1 MPSSNP
7 YMAGVSW
14 KNKCRA
20 VALQTAPPFV
30 TKSNPTGTDCRAID
44 LGLEKSWVPR
54 TWRVGVWFTWMQK
67 TLYHMTIVNLLMPG
81 PNTLNHTTHI
91 HVSIPA
97 FKMHLSGSSS
107 DAHSPPSS
115 MSKQMKV
122 ENTLGCVTVL
132 PSTSTR
138 GGRTGYSLAS
148 SNDEGIEQAAWSS
161 PLRVLV
167 QSELRMN
174 TNPRTT
180 PKIRVGG

>member
-1 MPSSNP
+1 
-7 YMAGVSW
+7 MAGGCLIYMNA
-14 KNKCRA
+14 KK
-20 VALQTAPPFV
+20 
-30 TKSNPTGTDCRAID
+30 
-44 LGLEKSWVPR
+44 
-54 TWRVGVWFTWMQK
+54 K
-67 TLYHMTIVNLLMPG
+67 TVYHMTIVNLLMPG

-107 DAHSPPSS
+107 AAHSPPSS

-148 SNDEGIEQAAWSS
+148 SNDEGIEQAA
-161 PLRVLV
+161 
-167 QSELRMN
+167 
-174 TNPRTT
+174 
-180 PKIRVGG
+180 